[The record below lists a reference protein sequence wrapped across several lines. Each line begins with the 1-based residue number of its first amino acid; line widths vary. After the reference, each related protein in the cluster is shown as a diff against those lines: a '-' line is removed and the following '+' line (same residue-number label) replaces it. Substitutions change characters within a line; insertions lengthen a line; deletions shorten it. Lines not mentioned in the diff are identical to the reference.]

1 MYKTVKVQPLS
12 ETVRPANFFLVLLFP
27 NRKPGR
33 VAMPNPFLPLRNP
46 SSFMYNMVQ
55 YSHARVSFHS
65 PAGFVNW
72 PPIGRFVEY
81 PPGLHH
87 EFFNMVCMCLSV
99 CARVRHQRGLPGHP
113 LLSPFPA
120 EKKESKHTK
129 NSRTSRRESPTARD
143 RRRLPRKSPQ
153 LRSSGTPQSNLLF
166 PSSVDPKPK

>member
-81 PPGLHH
+81 PPGRHH
-87 EFFNMVCMCLSV
+87 GFFNMVCMCLSV

-113 LLSPFPA
+113 LLSPFRLRRKKASIPRTPEPA
-120 EKKESKHTK
+120 GGNHQPPETEEDFPENRR
-129 NSRTSRRESPTARD
+129 NSVHRG
-143 RRRLPRKSPQ
+143 RRRATFYSP
-153 LRSSGTPQSNLLF
+153 P
-166 PSSVDPKPK
+166 P